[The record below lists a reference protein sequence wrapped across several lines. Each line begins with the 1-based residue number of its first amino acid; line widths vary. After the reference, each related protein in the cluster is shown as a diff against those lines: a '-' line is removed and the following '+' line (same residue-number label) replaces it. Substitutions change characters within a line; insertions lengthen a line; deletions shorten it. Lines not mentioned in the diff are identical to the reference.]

1 MVSLRD
7 LLAAIYGALR
17 LARLDASGLAFFD
30 NTVESF
36 WRSFWAAAVVAPG
49 YILILGLH
57 MLRQPEDDPWR
68 YMAVQT
74 IAYVIGWVAFP
85 LAMVYISRLLDR
97 EDKLFRYIA
106 AYNWFHLVRTAV
118 LVPLALL
125 SATGLPEEGLAFLS
139 LIVLAALLM
148 YDWFIA
154 SRALE
159 IDPMFAG
166 GLVMI
171 DLFLGFM
178 IDGVARGLA

>member
-1 MVSLRD
+1 MVTLRD

-17 LARLDASGLAFFD
+17 LARLDPSGLAFFD
-30 NTVESF
+30 NTEDSF
-36 WRSFWAAAVVAPG
+36 WRSFWAAVVVAPG

-57 MLRQPEDDPWR
+57 LIRQPEDDPFR
-68 YMAVQT
+68 YLAVQS

-85 LAMVYISRLLDR
+85 LAMVHISRLLDR

-106 AYNWFHLVRTAV
+106 AYNWFHLVRTAI

-125 SATGLPEEGLAFLS
+125 SATAVPEGALAFLS

-159 IDPMFAG
+159 IDMMFAS
-166 GLVMI
+166 GLVFI

-178 IDGVARGLA
+178 IDGVARSLG